1 MAATTRCNPEPMPV
15 ATRAGRSHGASA
27 AHRRRTSWVVRALT
41 VALVALLASTTT
53 TDALPAAAPLVRNG
67 RRVAIPVT
75 DPLAVNRFDPLE
87 AAASLTVD
95 LFPHAL
101 FQGDPLHLAV
111 DHVDTVPVA
120 VETPIEPTTSAT
132 VVATTEQVPLGSAAA
147 AAAAPA
153 APPSPAPFSAP
164 CVTVD
169 ATLVHS
175 AKTAANTVAVLY
187 ELPGCVRSALVMDRD
202 QGRVV
207 SVAGAAVA
215 LGAPGDYL
223 KLRKGAGLSVQ
234 SVRLCPASRAA
245 ECTATR

>member
-1 MAATTRCNPEPMPV
+1 MP
-15 ATRAGRSHGASA
+15 APPRAGRSHGASA
-27 AHRRRTSWVVRALT
+27 TRRRATCVVRALT
-41 VALVALLASTTT
+41 VALVALITFESTTH
-53 TDALPAAAPLVRNG
+53 ALPAAAPLVRNG
-67 RRVAIPVT
+67 RRVAIPAT

-120 VETPIEPTTSAT
+120 VETPIEPTTSTTAIA
-132 VVATTEQVPLGSAAA
+132 ATTEQVPLSSSP
-147 AAAAPA
+147 AAPA
-153 APPSPAPFSAP
+153 TAPPTPPPAPLAAP

-234 SVRLCPASRAA
+234 SVRLCPASRVA

>member
-1 MAATTRCNPEPMPV
+1 MAATTYCNPDPMPSP
-15 ATRAGRSHGASA
+15 TRAGRPHGASA
-27 AHRRRTSWVVRALT
+27 AHRPRTSWVVRALT
-41 VALVALLASTTT
+41 LALVALVAFESTTH
-53 TDALPAAAPLVRNG
+53 ALPAAAPLVRNG
-67 RRVAIPVT
+67 RRVAIPAT

-120 VETPIEPTTSAT
+120 VETPVEPTSAPI
-132 VVATTEQVPLGSAAA
+132 AATEQVPLGSTPAAA
-147 AAAAPA
+147 SAAAPST
-153 APPSPAPFSAP
+153 PLPAPLTAP

-175 AKTAANTVAVLY
+175 AKTAANTVAILY